1 MTPSTTRSTTKSSTA
16 ARKHTLFPRG
26 SRRRAICVGITALV
40 VFIVIWQLITA
51 VFGLVN
57 PILLPSATEVG
68 SRFIHMLTEPYQGH
82 TLGGHALTSL
92 KIVVLGW
99 IIGGIIGMPLGI
111 LMGWNRWIRAAVN
124 PIFQVL
130 RPIPPIAWIPLAILW
145 FGLGDS
151 ARIYVVWLA
160 AVVPW
165 ILNSFEAVRSVD
177 SILISAARML
187 GASQR
192 TILTDIVAPSAVPVL
207 VAGAR
212 ISLGNAWT
220 TLIAAELLAA
230 SAGLGFVALNA
241 RRTLDSDIMLV
252 AMFTIGILGVI
263 FTGLLYLLER
273 AVSRGRVEEVSL

>member
-1 MTPSTTRSTTKSSTA
+1 MTATTSPATPGRSVRTKKRA
-16 ARKHTLFPRG
+16 LLPPG
-26 SRRRAICVGITALV
+26 SRRRATCIGAVALV
-40 VFIVIWQLITA
+40 VVIAIWQLITA

-57 PILLPSATEVG
+57 PILLPSASEVG
-68 SRFIHMLTEPYQGH
+68 SRFIHMLVEPYQGH
-82 TLGGHALTSL
+82 TLIGHALTSL

-99 IIGGIIGMPLGI
+99 VIGGVIGMPLGI

-187 GASQR
+187 GARQR
-192 TILTDIVAPSAVPVL
+192 TILTEVVAPSAVPVL

-230 SAGLGFVALNA
+230 SSGLGFVALTA
-241 RRTLDSDIMLV
+241 RRTLDPDIMLV
-252 AMFTIGILGVI
+252 AMLTIGLLGVL
-263 FTGLLYLLER
+263 FTGLLHIVER
-273 AVSRGRVEEVSL
+273 AVSRGRAEGEPL

>member
-1 MTPSTTRSTTKSSTA
+1 
-16 ARKHTLFPRG
+16 
-26 SRRRAICVGITALV
+26 
-40 VFIVIWQLITA
+40 
-51 VFGLVN
+51 
-57 PILLPSATEVG
+57 
-68 SRFIHMLTEPYQGH
+68 
-82 TLGGHALTSL
+82 
-92 KIVVLGW
+92 
-99 IIGGIIGMPLGI
+99 
-111 LMGWNRWIRAAVN
+111 MGWNRWIRAAVN

-187 GASQR
+187 GAGQR